1 MRSILNE
8 NRKPRPLRAEVEAEL
23 RRLLGVTKIVWFRA
37 GMASM

>member
-1 MRSILNE
+1 MNSILNE
-8 NRKPRPLRAEVEAEL
+8 NRNPGLSRSEVEAEL